1 VDELEEA
8 LLAVPE
14 AGPEREDVDRIVESI
29 RALDG
34 AWAIGEASSHG
45 SLRWRPD
52 LMRDDISAVLHVHV
66 ADRLRPYMLDR
77 LRAAFADGKEIHLA
91 LPLSRLYD
99 EELLLAVHE
108 LDPQIH
114 LIGPDGASVAVPDA
128 ILTVL
133 CDQGV
138 QVSTEARKAL
148 ATAGAELAS
157 RNAMT
162 YVSGRRYE
170 AVIAFLLSQIR
181 DFDVVERNY
190 RTETEELDAVLQIRA
205 TQGRVWTGMSA
216 PLILVEAKNWKTMPV
231 SQKEVSNFRVKMQG
245 RRGTVR
251 IGLMFGASGFSSDA
265 LDQELRFSSEDI
277 TIVCVSPDELAGWIT
292 ADDVDGYLE
301 GLVRRAML
309 R

>member
-1 VDELEEA
+1 VDELEEP
-8 LLAVPE
+8 LLAAPE
-14 AGPEREDVDRIVESI
+14 AGPDREDVERIVESI
-29 RALDG
+29 RAQDG
-34 AWAIGEASSHG
+34 GWAIGEAQSYG
-45 SLRWRPD
+45 SVRWRPD
-52 LMRDDISAVLHVHV
+52 LMREDTPAVLHVHV
-66 ADRLRPYMLDR
+66 ADRLRPYMTDR
-77 LRAAFADGKEIHLA
+77 LRAAFVDGKEIHVA
-91 LPLSRLYD
+91 LPLSALYD

-114 LIGPDGASVAVPDA
+114 LIGPDEASAAAPGA

-138 QVSTEARKAL
+138 QVSPVARKAL
-148 ATAGAELAS
+148 GAAGAELAG
-157 RNAMT
+157 RDATT

-181 DFDVVERNY
+181 DFDVVERNF
-190 RTETEELDAVLQIRA
+190 RTETEELDAVVQIRA

-216 PLILVEAKNWKTMPV
+216 PLILVEAKNWKTTPV
-231 SQKEVSNFRVKMQG
+231 SQKEVSNFRVKMLG

-265 LDQELRFSSEDI
+265 LDQELRFSAEDL
-277 TIVCVSPDELAGWIT
+277 TIVCVAPDELAGWIA
-292 ADDVDGYLE
+292 ADDVDEYVE

>member
-1 VDELEEA
+1 MDELEEP
-8 LLAVPE
+8 LLAAPE
-14 AGPEREDVDRIVESI
+14 AGPDREDVERIVESI
-29 RALDG
+29 RAQDG
-34 AWAIGEASSHG
+34 GWAIGEAQSYG
-45 SLRWRPD
+45 SVRWRPD
-52 LMRDDISAVLHVHV
+52 LMREDTPAVLHVHV
-66 ADRLRPYMLDR
+66 ADRLRPYMTDR
-77 LRAAFADGKEIHLA
+77 LRAAFVDGKEIHVA
-91 LPLSRLYD
+91 LPLSALYD

-114 LIGPDGASVAVPDA
+114 LIGPDEASAAAPGA

-138 QVSTEARKAL
+138 QVSPEARKAL
-148 ATAGAELAS
+148 GAAGAELAG
-157 RNAMT
+157 RDATT

-181 DFDVVERNY
+181 DFDVVERNF
-190 RTETEELDAVLQIRA
+190 RTETEELDAVVQIRA

-216 PLILVEAKNWKTMPV
+216 PLILVEAKNWKTTPV
-231 SQKEVSNFRVKMQG
+231 SQKEVSNFRVKMLG

-265 LDQELRFSSEDI
+265 LDQELRFSAEDL
-277 TIVCVSPDELAGWIT
+277 TIVCVAPDELAGWIA
-292 ADDVDGYLE
+292 ADDVDEYVE

>member
-1 VDELEEA
+1 MDELEEP

-29 RALDG
+29 RAQDG
-34 AWAIGEASSHG
+34 AWAIGEASSYG

-52 LMRDDISAVLHVHV
+52 LMRDDIPAVLHVHV

-91 LPLSRLYD
+91 LPLSSLYD
-99 EELLLAVHE
+99 EELLFAVHE

-114 LIGPDGASVAVPDA
+114 LIGSDGASVAVPGA

-138 QVSTEARKAL
+138 QVSAEARKAL
-148 ATAGAELAS
+148 AAAGAELAS
-157 RNAMT
+157 RDATT
-162 YVSGRRYE
+162 YVTGRRYE
-170 AVIAFLLSQIR
+170 AVIAFLLSQIL

-190 RTETEELDAVLQIRA
+190 RTDTEELDAVVQIRA

-216 PLILVEAKNWKTMPV
+216 PLILVEAKNWKTTPV
-231 SQKEVSNFRVKMQG
+231 SQKEVSNFRVKMLG

-265 LDQELRFSSEDI
+265 LDQELRFSSEDL
-277 TIVCVSPDELAGWIT
+277 TIVCVSPDELASWIA
-292 ADDVDGYLE
+292 ADDVDGRLE
-301 GLVRRAML
+301 DLVRRAML